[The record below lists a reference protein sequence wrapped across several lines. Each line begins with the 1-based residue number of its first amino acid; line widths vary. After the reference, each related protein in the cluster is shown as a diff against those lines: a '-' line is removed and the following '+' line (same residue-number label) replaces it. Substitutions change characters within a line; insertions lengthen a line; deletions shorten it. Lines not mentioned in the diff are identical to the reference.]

1 MRTPCG
7 RSAHTC
13 PPPKH
18 TEYTVRMPAPLVAWA
33 ARWEVATRCDQI
45 KLLQVQVRLKTGWWA
60 GSVHVA

>member
-1 MRTPCG
+1 
-7 RSAHTC
+7 
-13 PPPKH
+13 
-18 TEYTVRMPAPLVAWA
+18 MPAPLVAWA